1 MAMSFEFGDA
11 LCTVEPELNRDVFAE
26 PYLVG
31 FILLG
36 CHLRGMSTHPL
47 D

>member
-1 MAMSFEFGDA
+1 MAMSFQFGDA